1 MKYTHTT
8 DSTTFTTKG
17 WKKDRLGKLIKI
29 IDKDT
34 KPAFQKEIDQT
45 LFSTEVKV
53 EDLPQAAW
61 FLGGCDCPNDLIKHN
76 ISWIIHRLVETIK
89 ENQVLENQNKKATF
103 NLNWLAEAKDD
114 LDRLMGIVVL
124 YNRYNVE
131 CRDFS
136 FGSPRDEKLI
146 AETKAELVASLK
158 RYGLKV

>member
-8 DSTTFTTKG
+8 ASTTYTTKG
-17 WKKDRLGKLIKI
+17 WKKS
-29 IDKDT
+29 KDGSLY
-34 KPAFQKEIDQT
+34 KPCKDSKAAYQKEIDQT
-45 LFSTEVKV
+45 LFSNEVKV

-61 FLGGCDCPNDLIKHN
+61 FLGGCDCPNDLIKHITSN
-76 ISWIIHRLVETIK
+76 IIYRLVRTLE
-89 ENQVLENQNKKATF
+89 ENEKLESQNKKATF
-103 NLNWLAEAKDD
+103 NLNWLAEAKDE

>member
-8 DSTTFTTKG
+8 ASTTYTTKG
-17 WKKDRLGKLIKI
+17 WKKS
-29 IDKDT
+29 KDGSLY
-34 KPAFQKEIDQT
+34 KPCKDSKAAYQKEIDQT
-45 LFSTEVKV
+45 LFSKEVKV

-61 FLGGCDCPNDLIKHN
+61 FFGGCDCPNDLIKHN
-76 ISWIIHRLVETIK
+76 ISNIIHRLVETIK
-89 ENQVLENQNKKATF
+89 ENQVLESQNKKATF

-124 YNRYNVE
+124 YNRYNIE

-146 AETKAELVASLK
+146 TETKAELVASLK

>member
-8 DSTTFTTKG
+8 PSTTYTTKG
-17 WKKDRLGKLIKI
+17 WKKS
-29 IDKDT
+29 KDGSLY
-34 KPAFQKEIDQT
+34 KPCKDSKAAYQKEIDQT
-45 LFSTEVKV
+45 LFSNEVKV

-61 FLGGCDCPNDLIKHN
+61 FFGGCDCPNDLIKHN
-76 ISWIIHRLVETIK
+76 ISYIIHRLVETIK

-114 LDRLMGIVVL
+114 LERLMGIVVL

-136 FGSPRDEKLI
+136 FGRPRDEKLI

-158 RYGLKV
+158 RYGLEV